1 VTREDLPR
9 RFGRYALFDFV
20 GKGGMAEIYLARAET
35 ELGGSRLCVVKE
47 ILPAFA
53 AQPRFA
59 EMLVFEAKLAAQLS
73 HANIV
78 QVFDLGREAERLYI
92 AMEYVEGY
100 DLNALLRLCTKKRVA
115 LPFEFALHIVGEVLR
130 GLDYAH
136 RREDDRGAPMGI
148 VHRDVSPSNVL
159 VSLEGEVKVCDFGI
173 AHANA
178 MVATKDPEWEDA
190 LRGKCGY
197 MSPEHARGENIDC
210 RADVFAAGILLWEL
224 LAGKRM
230 YRAVDFQSLL
240 ALAVRGE
247 PPGLP
252 EKGLPD
258 EARLRT
264 IVMRALAS
272 NRDERFESAGAFLDE
287 LQIYSEDTGNVASS
301 LRFGEWL
308 KDSFGTDAQRGRL
321 EQAAML
327 APGASQQI
335 AALDARVA
343 EAKLIQAM
351 AAAAASPVGAVM
363 LTSERSPRELAP
375 TSFDTPAAGFLGPPE
390 STRSLGVNHLAAAAS
405 TPAPAPSSPA
415 LAPSS
420 PALASSSPALA
431 PSSRS
436 VAAPN
441 SATTEPNAVARS
453 QEASKSDA
461 ERTEPSSEDGP
472 AKKETKPALSRK
484 TTSAP
489 PKASDEAV
497 QQSGL
502 SRALLFAGVVLVLLF
517 GAFWLSTR

>member
-1 VTREDLPR
+1 VLAFVSTNAERRKHVTREDLPR

-78 QVFDLGREAERLYI
+78 QVFDLGRDAERLYI

-197 MSPEHARGENIDC
+197 MSPEHARGESIDC

-230 YRAVDFQSLL
+230 YRAADLQSLL

-247 PPGLP
+247 PPSLP

-258 EARLRT
+258 EARLRA

-272 NRDERFESAGAFLDE
+272 NRYERFESAGSFLDE
-287 LQIYSEDTGNVASS
+287 LQAYAEETGNVASS

-335 AALDARVA
+335 AALDAHVA

-375 TSFDTPAAGFLGPPE
+375 TSFDMPAEGFLGPPE

-405 TPAPAPSSPA
+405 TPAPAPSS
-415 LAPSS
+415 
-420 PALASSSPALA
+420 
-431 PSSRS
+431 RS
-436 VAAPN
+436 IAMANPTGAGPDAMAKE
-441 SATTEPNAVARS
+441 SEIKKSDAK
-453 QEASKSDA
+453 KSDA
-461 ERTEPSSEDGP
+461 ERKEASSEQGP
-472 AKKETKPALSRK
+472 AKTEIKPAYD
-484 TTSAP
+484 
-489 PKASDEAV
+489 PKATPVLPQAPEQTV
-497 QQSGL
+497 QQPGL
-502 SRALLFAGVVLVLLF
+502 SRPLLFAGVVLLLLF